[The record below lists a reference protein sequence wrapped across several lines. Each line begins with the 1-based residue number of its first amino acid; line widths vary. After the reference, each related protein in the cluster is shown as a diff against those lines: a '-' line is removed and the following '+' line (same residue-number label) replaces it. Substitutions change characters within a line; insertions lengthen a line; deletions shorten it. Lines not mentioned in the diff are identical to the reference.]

1 MKIFSCSTHLSIKS
15 KILINIEIAKSVV
28 MIVVVFHNDDDDEMS
43 LQSFHVQRHRLT
55 RLLIRLMSILDF
67 LLTC

>member
-15 KILINIEIAKSVV
+15 KILINIEIAEIVV
-28 MIVVVFHNDDDDEMS
+28 MIVVEFHDDDDEML

-55 RLLIRLMSILDF
+55 RLLIRLMSKLDF
-67 LLTC
+67 LFTS